1 MLVAPNAVKLN
12 RLLKI
17 KEPGV
22 SDNMSFGR
30 FSSTTRN
37 QQRTSF
43 IISLQK
49 KPRHHASPSRY
60 KSNHQARPPAEREH
74 QKISEYA
81 VDGQEFT
88 NTDAQHSPFES
99 LMNQTTFSLT
109 QRFNNSLV
117 NEKFKKAP

>member
-1 MLVAPNAVKLN
+1 MLVAPNGIKLN

-17 KEPGV
+17 KEPG
-22 SDNMSFGR
+22 DNMSFGR

-43 IISLQK
+43 IFSLQK
-49 KPRHHASPSRY
+49 KAGNAASPSRY
-60 KSNHQARPPAEREH
+60 KSNHQARPLVEAS
-74 QKISEYA
+74 ISEYA
-81 VDGQEFT
+81 GGLDV
-88 NTDAQHSPFES
+88 NTDGTTPYGS
-99 LMNQTTFSLT
+99 LMQQTTVSLT